1 VLRVFSVAVMSG
13 RRLSVAPGGD
23 TEYEEKL
30 NERMQR
36 LEELMPWDHKMD
48 TVDMLVEAQK
58 YAKYLQAQLK
68 ALQEMPSHPASPAS
82 SSGQTS
88 DAGAVESETSLFM
101 KNLTRNQVLQF
112 LIDSPMAQ
120 KVFYTTQTCVVSGEQ
135 LPESADKQK

>member
-1 VLRVFSVAVMSG
+1 MPGQRS
-13 RRLSVAPGGD
+13 SVAPGGD

-30 NERMQR
+30 NEGLQK

-68 ALQEMPSHPASPAS
+68 ILQEMPSHSASPAS
-82 SSGQTS
+82 SSAQTS
-88 DAGAVESETSLFM
+88 VAGAVESETSLIM
-101 KNLTRNQVLQF
+101 KNLTRNQLLQF
-112 LIDSPMAQ
+112 LMGSPQIQ
-120 KVFYTTQTCVVSGEQ
+120 KASYPTQTCVVSVEQ

>member
-1 VLRVFSVAVMSG
+1 MPG

-30 NERMQR
+30 KERMQR
-36 LEELMPWDHKMD
+36 LEELVPWDHKLD

-68 ALQEMPSHPASPAS
+68 ILQEMPSHSAYPAS
-82 SSGQTS
+82 SSAQTS
-88 DAGAVESETSLFM
+88 DAGAVESETSLIM

-112 LIDSPMAQ
+112 LIDSPQIQ
-120 KVFYTTQTCVVSGEQ
+120 KAFYSTQTFVMSVEQ